1 MNSPRN
7 QTNFSLGFSPCPND
21 TFMFDAMVHG
31 KIDTEGLTFDA
42 VLEDVETLNRNA
54 ESGILDISK
63 VSFAAF
69 THLTHKYQ
77 LLNSGAALGN
87 GVGPLVISLKEN
99 IDLEDPNIAITIPGK
114 QTTANFLFS
123 IFFPSAKNKIEM
135 VFSEIENAV
144 LTGKADAGIIIH
156 ENRFTYAQKGLK
168 KLFDL
173 GELWERQTGQPV
185 PLGGIV
191 VRKDFTPEL
200 KERIDRIVRRSVEFA
215 FANPSSS
222 MPYVKQHSQEMETH
236 VMQQHIETYVND
248 FSVDLGEKGR
258 EAISTLFEKSLGAGM
273 ISHMPDAIFAAPSV
287 SNFKTKDFH
296 L

>member
-1 MNSPRN
+1 MISSLH
-7 QTNFSLGFSPCPND
+7 QTHFSLGFSPCPND

-31 KIDTEGLTFDA
+31 KIDTEGLTFNA

-54 ESGILDISK
+54 ESNVLDISK

-69 THLTHKYQ
+69 THLTDKYQ

-87 GVGPLVISLKEN
+87 GVGPLLISLREV
-99 IDLEDPNIAITIPGK
+99 IDLEDPNITIAIPGK
-114 QTTANFLFS
+114 NTTANFLFS
-123 IFFPSAKNKIEM
+123 LFFPKAKNKIEM

-144 LTGKADAGIIIH
+144 LSGKVDAGVIIH
-156 ENRFTYAQKGLK
+156 ENRFTYAAKGLK

-173 GELWERQTGQPV
+173 GQLWEKQTGKPI

-191 VRKDFTPEL
+191 VRKTFNSDIRE
-200 KERIDRIVRRSVEFA
+200 KIDRIVRRSVEFA
-215 FANPSSS
+215 FANRDSSAD
-222 MPYVKQHSQEMETH
+222 YVREYSQEMESH
-236 VMQQHIETYVND
+236 VIQQHIETYVND
-248 FSVDLGEKGR
+248 FSVDLGDKGR
-258 EAISTLFEKSLGAGM
+258 EAIYTLFEKSINAGM
-273 ISHMPDAIFAAPSV
+273 ISYMPAAIFAAPSV